1 MRKSLLFALTGALL
15 FALVSCGTKESKQF
29 KATKAGLENIQQK
42 MDAVTSCEDLD
53 MLGLELL
60 SIGFNEDNYAD
71 NEKMTAEEMEK
82 INELMDAFSK
92 KAVGKSAD
100 LGCNEVVEEEV
111 DMVMDTINDV
121 AMDLVDSI
129 AMP

>member
-1 MRKSLLFALTGALL
+1 M
-15 FALVSCGTKESKQF
+15 
-29 KATKAGLENIQQK
+29 ENIQQK

-60 SIGFNEDNYAD
+60 SIGFNDDNYAD
-71 NEKMTAEEMEK
+71 NEKMTAEETEK

-92 KAVGKSAD
+92 KAEAKSAE
-100 LGCNEVVEEEV
+100 LGCNEVVEDEV
-111 DMVMDTINDV
+111 EMLEDTIEDI
-121 AMDLVDSI
+121 AADLVDSI